1 MAIAILIDADPDRCR
16 YETRT
21 QTVALRVEWLYY
33 IIVILTS

>member
-1 MAIAILIDADPDRCR
+1 MVIAILIDAENR

-33 IIVILTS
+33 IIVILSS